1 MIKLCSGAQTQMT
14 NIELDNYIANLP
26 YLSFQQKR
34 ILKEEAQD
42 LLLWGGVQI
51 TDLMPPIE
59 EFSQLQKNQAKK
71 IFNNVVDQISKLRKA
86 PTDYSDFNPIF
97 NFDGSKPSIV
107 PDFQAPNK
115 IIGNCPCP
123 KDGELTR
130 CCNLKTLD
138 AVQQCG
144 FACAY
149 CSIQSFYAND
159 QIKVVSNLEEY
170 LDNLKLDESVWHIG
184 TGQSSD
190 SLLLSDDYGTLSALG
205 KFAKKNSNTIIEL
218 KTKSART
225 DWLSLNLPSNIIA
238 TWSVNAPT
246 IVQKEEHLTASIKA
260 RISAAKQSVTNGRL
274 VGFHIHPMVYFKGW
288 QDEYKELVNLIC
300 SQINPNNVVMVGIG
314 ALTFTKQNLKALR
327 ESERPTRVTQ
337 MELTPAAGKFS
348 YPLKIKQEMFS
359 YVYSCFPQ
367 EWKENVFFYLCME
380 DPSLWQPCIG
390 RQYDSNAE
398 FEADM
403 KAHYQSKLGAEKIA
417 KIH

>member
-1 MIKLCSGAQTQMT
+1 MT
-14 NIELDNYIANLP
+14 NQDLDTYIENLP
-26 YLSFQQKR
+26 QLSFQQKR

-42 LLLWGGVQI
+42 LLLWQGPQI
-51 TDLMPPIE
+51 TDLMPPLE
-59 EFSQLQKNQAKK
+59 EFSKLQKNQAKNV
-71 IFNNVVDQISKLRKA
+71 FNKVLEQISEIRKA
-86 PTDYSDFNPIF
+86 PTDYSTFNPEF
-97 NFDGSKPSIV
+97 NFDSSKPTIV
-107 PDFQAPNK
+107 PDFKAPDR

-170 LDNLKLDESVWHIG
+170 LEKLKLEEGTWHIG

-205 KFAKKNSNTIIEL
+205 NFAKKHQNLVIEL

-225 DWLSLNLPSNIIA
+225 DWLSLELPKNIIA

-246 IVQKEEHLTASIKA
+246 IVEKEEHLTASLKG
-260 RISAAKQSVTNGRL
+260 RISAAKKCTEAGRL

-288 QDEYKELVNLIC
+288 KEEYKALVQELC
-300 SQINPNNVVMVGIG
+300 TQIKAENVVMIGIG

-337 MELTPAAGKFS
+337 MQLTPAAGKFS
-348 YPLKIKQEMFS
+348 YPLEVKQEMFS
-359 YVYSCFPQ
+359 YVYRLFPSQ
-367 EWKENVFFYLCME
+367 WKEKVFFYLCME
-380 DPSLWQPCIG
+380 DPCLWQPCLS
-390 RQYDSNAE
+390 RQYSSNAE

-403 KAHYQSKLGAEKIA
+403 KRHYLSKLQG
-417 KIH
+417 H